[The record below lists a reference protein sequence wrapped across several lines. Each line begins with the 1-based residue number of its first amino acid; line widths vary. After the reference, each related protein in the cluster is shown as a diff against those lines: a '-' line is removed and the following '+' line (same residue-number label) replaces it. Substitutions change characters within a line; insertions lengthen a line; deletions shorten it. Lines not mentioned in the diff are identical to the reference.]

1 MGRLF
6 WRNSVLLLRI
16 SLFFVYT
23 PANFE
28 GTLAGFPPDFC
39 LFYPGNFSH
48 STKPAP
54 AVFGL
59 VVEIG
64 QHRPSPAPRW
74 ISPHPLQNRVPRVR
88 VLLPLPKKSGIAS
101 AVPDFFVSVRKD
113 SATRHGCAP
122 RSASRGASACQ
133 WHASYEPTEAAAERS
148 PMSIYACFPI
158 RSPPFS
164 TVPILSSSRNAPG
177 FALFGLFRVRFAL
190 FDLF

>member
-39 LFYPGNFSH
+39 LFYPGIFSH

-64 QHRPSPAPRW
+64 QHRPSPAPW
-74 ISPHPLQNRVPRVR
+74 CFLPHPLQNRVPRVR
-88 VLLPLPKKSGIAS
+88 VLLPLPQNRQKHCVSAGFLFTCVVWLWCSHWFRQRLFAS
-101 AVPDFFVSVRKD
+101 VCP
-113 SATRHGCAP
+113 CL
-122 RSASRGASACQ
+122 Q
-133 WHASYEPTEAAAERS
+133 
-148 PMSIYACFPI
+148 
-158 RSPPFS
+158 PFS
-164 TVPILSSSRNAPG
+164 SSPAPKTHPVLPIFGFSG
-177 FALFGLFRVRFAL
+177 CVFVFFALLDAQNFQAGFCAL
-190 FDLF
+190 